1 MESLVIIGIGLTFIA
16 GAIAG
21 YVLKMVLD
29 KAFDVDMSRPHDDY
43 D

>member
-1 MESLVIIGIGLTFIA
+1 MDALVIIGIGLTFIA
-16 GAIAG
+16 GAIVG

-29 KAFDVDMSRPHDDY
+29 KAFDVDLSRPHDDY